1 MHCYKS
7 LPSQRV
13 AAPCCSRS
21 YLIARPTI
29 TKAAREVLLIADDV
43 TKSYDEDKQ
52 LFSGLTFSVVE
63 GDKLAI
69 VGTNGSGKS
78 TLLKIM
84 AGLDDFDAGAVQR
97 NKGAK
102 IGYLMQEPVMNETHT
117 VLQAVLQSDSAVAR
131 AVQAYQKAVASSSGD
146 AVSKELEKAIDLMNT
161 FSPTSWEIDG
171 EAKRILNS
179 VGISDKLFATPV
191 SKLSGGQRKRVALA
205 SCLLG
210 KPDLLV
216 LDEPVGDYPFT
227 HIHTSSPL
235 PADILTLY
243 PLADKSHGH

>member
-1 MHCYKS
+1 MRCFHKDVRC
-7 LPSQRV
+7 LQVV
-13 AAPCCSRS
+13 AAPFFCSRPRLYPQRLTS
-21 YLIARPTI
+21 HVQ
-29 TKAAREVLLIADDV
+29 AAREVLLIADEV

-84 AGLDDFDAGAVQR
+84 AGLDEFDAGAVQR

-102 IGYLMQEPVMNETHT
+102 IGYLMQEPVMNESHS
-117 VLQAVLQSDSAVAR
+117 VLQAVLQSDSAVAK
-131 AVQAYQKAVASSSGD
+131 AVQAYQRAVASSSED
-146 AVSKELEKAIDLMNT
+146 VVSKELEKAIDLMNT
-161 FSPTSWEIDG
+161 FSPTSWEIDS

-216 LDEPVGDYPFT
+216 LDEPVSQPPLFLLYPD
-227 HIHTSSPL
+227 P
-235 PADILTLY
+235 DILLY
-243 PLADKSHGH
+243 LSA